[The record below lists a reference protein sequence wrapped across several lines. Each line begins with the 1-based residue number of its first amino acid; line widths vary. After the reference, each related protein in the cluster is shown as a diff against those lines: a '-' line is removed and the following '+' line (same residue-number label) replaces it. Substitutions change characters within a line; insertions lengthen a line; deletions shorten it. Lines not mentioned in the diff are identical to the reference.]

1 MKLDFKFNPKN
12 NIKLIGFT
20 PLVNVLKD
28 NLIVANSKFSKLF
41 SSKTTIYIF
50 DNCILYKYKSN
61 RFDIYGEIKGDKP
74 KTFTKNKDFILMMNI
89 EYDQEN
95 KTREEVCL
103 F

>member
-20 PLVNVLKD
+20 PLVNILKD

-41 SSKTTIYIF
+41 SSKTTIYIL
-50 DNCILYKYKSN
+50 DNCILYKYKSD
-61 RFDIYGEIKGDKP
+61 RFVIYGEIKGDKP